1 MSKILIEK
9 FDKFIENG
17 EYNKIIEKIK
27 SLSENKKDYE
37 VKTYLAR
44 ALNGQGKYQEAINT
58 LLSIEKEGAEDSLW
72 HYRMGHNYY
81 YLDEKEK
88 AFLYFKQ
95 SYSLAPNDIWT
106 LFFLRKL
113 NMKFDIYED
122 KKTFNI
128 LETKDFFETEDSY
141 ESLFSIFNR
150 DKVAL
155 SILSEDE
162 INLDEKLEEIKNN
175 LKWLEENKSKLEDV
189 LLANG
194 VIELAEKWVTSGVPV
209 TDEEQECYMVEDNE
223 KVYLPITKEAFIKS
237 LYPES
242 INIIFDEEKINIE
255 IYFYCYPDYFAG
267 HSIML
272 EIDSEKN
279 IYCPDLT
286 EE

>member
-1 MSKILIEK
+1 MSRILIEK

-27 SLSENKKDYE
+27 TLSESKRDYE
-37 VKTYLAR
+37 INTYLAR
-44 ALNGQGKYQEAINT
+44 ALNGQGKYQEAVNI
-58 LLSIEKEGAEDSLW
+58 LLSIAKEGEKDSLW
-72 HYRMGHNYY
+72 YYRMGHNYY
-81 YLDEKEK
+81 YLNEKEK
-88 AFLYFKQ
+88 ALLYFKK

-122 KKTFNI
+122 KKTFNT
-128 LETKDFFETEDSY
+128 LKSEDFFVTEDSY
-141 ESLFSIFNR
+141 ETLFSIFNR
-150 DKVAL
+150 DKVDL
-155 SILSEDE
+155 TILSENE
-162 INLDEKLEEIKNN
+162 INLED
-175 LKWLEENKSKLEDV
+175 KLEDIKSSLQWLEQNKTKLENV
-189 LLANG
+189 LIDNQ
-194 VIELAEKWVTSGVPV
+194 VIELAEKWVISGVPV
-209 TDEEQECYMVEDNE
+209 EDEEKECYMLEDNE
-223 KVYLPITKEAFIKS
+223 KIYLPITKEKFIKS

-255 IYFYCYPDYFAG
+255 VYFYCYPDYFAG

-286 EE
+286 EA